1 MNILNLAISDSGGAG
16 QVSSNTNRFFIERGY
31 NSVLVVKE
39 TELNDKNVIAFSRSL
54 LPGTFTFRCK
64 SCFQKVLRLY
74 RRFFPLEINEN
85 FSFHGIRERKK
96 HVSAT
101 KILRSIPF
109 KPDVI
114 IIYWVSDF
122 INTKTIHD
130 LEKLTGAKILWI
142 MTDNAPMTGG
152 CHYPWECKGF
162 ESDCTNCPA
171 ILTESKKK
179 IAEENLA
186 FKKKYIPKN
195 IELFVGSTSD
205 YNRASKSWLFRDK
218 KIKRIFPPIDENK
231 FCVGNKNDARSYFGI
246 NPGKKVIFY
255 GASEFKYKRK
265 GGKYFLDAML
275 QLKNLQ
281 LEGESLIDDL
291 VILIAGRDWQ
301 NNFENS
307 GLPVIDV
314 GYLNEDELVKA
325 YQAADIFIS
334 PSVEDSGPA
343 MVVQSIMCGTPVVAF
358 NTGIAM
364 DIVKTA
370 ETGYLA
376 QLGDSFDL
384 ANGIRY
390 MLTLSQKELNDISA
404 NCRQLALSKYTI
416 DNYLKVLID
425 AFPVRKSIREIT
437 SLQNKQAVNY

>member
-54 LPGTFTFRCK
+54 SPGSFIFRCK
-64 SCFQKVLRLY
+64 SCFQKALRLF

-85 FSFHGIRERKK
+85 FSFHGIHERKK
-96 HVSAT
+96 HVSAK

-122 INTKTIHD
+122 INTKTIYD
-130 LEKLTGAKILWI
+130 LEKLSGAKILWV

-162 ESDCTNCPA
+162 ESDCKNCPA
-171 ILTESKKK
+171 ILTSSKKNL
-179 IAEENLA
+179 AEKNLA

-205 YNRASKSWLFRDK
+205 YFRASKSTLFSDK
-218 KIKRIFPPIDENK
+218 KIKWIFPPIDENK
-231 FCVGNKNDARSYFGI
+231 FCPGSKVDARSYFGI

-255 GASEFKYKRK
+255 GASEFRYTRK
-265 GGKYFLDAML
+265 GGKHFLDAML

-281 LEGESLIDDL
+281 TEGKSFIDDL

-301 NNFENS
+301 KNFENTE
-307 GLPVIDV
+307 LPVTDV
-314 GYLNEDELVKA
+314 GYLNEDELIKA
-325 YQAADIFIS
+325 YQAADVFIS
-334 PSVEDSGPA
+334 PSIEDSGPA
-343 MVVQSIMCGTPVVAF
+343 MVLQSVMCGTPVVAF

-364 DIVKTA
+364 DIVKKG

-376 QLGDSFDL
+376 QLADSHDL
-384 ANGIRY
+384 ANGIMY
-390 MLTLSQKELNDISA
+390 MLTLSQKELNDIST
-404 NCRQLALSKYTI
+404 NCRQLALSKYI
-416 DNYLKVLID
+416 INKYLKVLID
-425 AFPVRKSIREIT
+425 AFPVEKSIREMNP
-437 SLQNKQAVNY
+437 LQSKQIVNY

>member
-39 TELNDKNVIAFSRSL
+39 TELNDKNVIAFGRTQ
-54 LPGTFTFRCK
+54 LPGSFILKCK
-64 SCFQKVLRLY
+64 YCFQKVLRLY

-96 HVSAT
+96 HISAA
-101 KILRSIPF
+101 KILRRIPF

-122 INTKTIHD
+122 INTKTIYD
-130 LEKLTGAKILWI
+130 LEKLSGAKILWV

-152 CHYPWECKGF
+152 CHYPWDCKGF
-162 ESDCTNCPA
+162 ESDCKNCPA
-171 ILTESKKK
+171 ILTDSKKK

-205 YNRASKSWLFRDK
+205 YIRASKSQLFRDK
-218 KIKRIFPPIDENK
+218 KIKWIFPPIDENK
-231 FCVGNKNDARSYFGI
+231 FYPGSKIEARSYFGI
-246 NPGKKVIFY
+246 NSGKKVIFY
-255 GASEFKYKRK
+255 GASEFKYTRK

-275 QLKNLQ
+275 QLKNLKF
-281 LEGESLIDDL
+281 EGKSLIDDL

-301 NNFENS
+301 KNFENS
-307 GLPVIDV
+307 ELPIIDV
-314 GYLNEDELVKA
+314 GYLSEDELIKA
-325 YQAADIFIS
+325 YQAADVFIS

-343 MVVQSIMCGTPVVAF
+343 MVLQSIMCGTPIVAF

-364 DIVKTA
+364 DIVKKG

-376 QLGDSFDL
+376 QLADPDDL
-384 ANGIRY
+384 ANGIKY
-390 MLTLSQKELNDISA
+390 MLTLSQKELNAIST
-404 NCRQLALSKYTI
+404 NCRQLGLLKYTT
-416 DNYLKVLID
+416 DKYLKVLID
-425 AFPVRKSIREIT
+425 AFPVKKSIKEMNP
-437 SLQNKQAVNY
+437 SQSKQVVNY